1 MHAAV
6 DPHGGLPD
14 ATRGRH
20 AHFQEEQVLAFRR
33 LADSDVLGLKMC
45 AELKCQEA
53 IIFGLSPLYLVLVSP
68 GQAIEVALE
77 LLLPMELVEGEAG

>member
-1 MHAAV
+1 
-6 DPHGGLPD
+6 
-14 ATRGRH
+14 
-20 AHFQEEQVLAFRR
+20 
-33 LADSDVLGLKMC
+33 MC

-53 IIFGLSPLYLVLVSP
+53 VIFGLSHLYLVLVSP